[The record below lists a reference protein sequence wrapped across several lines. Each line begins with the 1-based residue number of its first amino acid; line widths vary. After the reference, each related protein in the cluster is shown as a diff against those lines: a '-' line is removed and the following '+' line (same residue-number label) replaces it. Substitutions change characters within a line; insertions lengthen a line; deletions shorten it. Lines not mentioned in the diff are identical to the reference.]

1 MELASLLSS
10 EHEETEHD
18 SKKVEPVLIDDPKSE
33 EIQKSFKTD
42 KVGPLT

>member
-18 SKKVEPVLIDDPKSE
+18 SKKIEPILTEDQKSE
-33 EIQKSFKTD
+33 EI
-42 KVGPLT
+42 